1 MPISRRDLLRTGGCA
16 ALVAVYVGGP
26 RRASAVTAAPTTFDY
41 YISTSGSNSNPGTL
55 ASPWA
60 ITALNSPTLRALYAG
75 KSIGIIAGV
84 YNVYSLVQAANPT
97 APALC
102 IQGGTSKSPTY
113 IAACNS
119 AGVYT
124 ARVAQISADSSGRLN
139 GGSYPTSQAGIIGQG
154 MSGGTSTQTVSGF
167 VTIDGLYVTRGYMFA
182 ITLWGASQGTGS
194 LGTVYGNTVQNCE
207 VYDIAGIENNNMN
220 GINLWGQNG
229 ALISNNL
236 VHSVIPTS
244 GNVALWDCSGISG
257 QLNLNNIYQ
266 YNTIY
271 NCNAGIYDKNQYSG
285 GHTYRYNYIESTGT
299 YANTCIQDGAG
310 GNAGTTMTAHHN
322 IMVCS
327 NGQGQG
333 LWLGIDAEISPVC
346 NYNVYNNTFYMT
358 ASSSSGMICFGT
370 TGPGATIHFYNNL
383 VVMNGTAK
391 YAGLIALG
399 QKSALTLSDYNCLY
413 QTGATSSTPI
423 WGITAG
429 ATQAATTYSLTNW
442 QSTVGLDT
450 HSRVADPSFVAAG
463 TVFGTGSRPGNVAGY
478 QLPTASACY
487 QTGRVGGTSSG
498 APCNIG
504 AWDGTV
510 TQIGCNFTS
519 GSTGTAPGPL
529 PVAPQLTV
537 T

>member
-16 ALVAVYVGGP
+16 VLVGAYAGLP
-26 RRASAVTAAPTTFDY
+26 RRARAATAAPSTFDY
-41 YISTSGSNSNPGTL
+41 YISTTGSNSNPGTL

-60 ITALNSPTLRALYAG
+60 ITALNSPSLRSLYAG
-75 KSIGIIAGV
+75 KSVGLIAGV
-84 YNVYSLVQAANPT
+84 YNVHSLVQAANSS

-102 IQGGTSKSPTY
+102 IQGGTSSSPTY
-113 IAACNS
+113 IASCNS

-124 ARVAQISADSSGRLN
+124 PRVAQISADSSGGLR

-154 MSGGTSTQTVSGF
+154 MQNGTSTQSVWGN

-182 ITLWGASQGTGS
+182 ITLWGTDQTTGI
-194 LGTVYGNTVQNCE
+194 LGTVHGNTVQNCE

-236 VHSVIPTS
+236 VHSVVPTS
-244 GNVALWDCSGISG
+244 GNLALWDCSGISG

-271 NCNAGIYDKNQYSG
+271 NCSAGIYDKNQYTG

-299 YANTCIQDGAG
+299 YPNTCIQDGAG
-310 GNAGTTMTAHHN
+310 GNAGTTITAHHN

-333 LWLGIDAEISPVC
+333 LWLGIDAEVGSVI

-358 ASSSSGMICFGT
+358 NSSSSGMICLGT
-370 TGPGATIHFYNNL
+370 TGSGATINFYNNL
-383 VVMNGTAK
+383 VAMTGTAK

-399 QKSALTLSDYNCLY
+399 QRSALKLSNYNCLY
-413 QTGATSSTPI
+413 QTGATNSTPV
-423 WGITAG
+423 WGVTSG
-429 ATQAATTYSLTNW
+429 PTQAATTYGLSSW
-442 QSTVGLDT
+442 QSTLGLD
-450 HSRVADPSFVAAG
+450 SGSLVANPNFTAPGV
-463 TVFGTGSRPGNVAGY
+463 TFGTGSGTANVAGY
-478 QLPTASACY
+478 KLPTASPCY
-487 QTGRVGGTSSG
+487 QAGRVGGTSSG
-498 APCNIG
+498 GTCSIG
-504 AWDGTV
+504 AWDGTA
-510 TQIGCNFTS
+510 TQIGCSFASGTS
-519 GSTGTAPGPL
+519 GTTLTPEAPVL
-529 PVAPQLTV
+529 SVS
-537 T
+537 